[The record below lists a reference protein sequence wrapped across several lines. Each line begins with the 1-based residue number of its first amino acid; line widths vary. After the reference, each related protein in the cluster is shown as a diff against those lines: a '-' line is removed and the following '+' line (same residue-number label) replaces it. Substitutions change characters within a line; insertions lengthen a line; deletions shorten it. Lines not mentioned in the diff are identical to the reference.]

1 MKHLVVLMLNMKHLV
16 VMTHFLKS
24 ISILNMKANF
34 LLYRVF
40 SHFWLEYPIFLCKY
54 ETFRFSDYRRLA
66 MNSNLVSWK
75 IESNCPMGFNT
86 IRDSGGNIFKIG
98 V

>member
-1 MKHLVVLMLNMKHLV
+1 
-16 VMTHFLKS
+16 
-24 ISILNMKANF
+24 
-34 LLYRVF
+34 
-40 SHFWLEYPIFLCKY
+40 
-54 ETFRFSDYRRLA
+54 